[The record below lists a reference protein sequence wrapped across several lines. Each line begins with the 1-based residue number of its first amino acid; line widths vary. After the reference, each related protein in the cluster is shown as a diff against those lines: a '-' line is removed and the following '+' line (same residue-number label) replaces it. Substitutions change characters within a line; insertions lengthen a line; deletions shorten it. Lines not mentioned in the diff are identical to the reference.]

1 MEMDSAFGKWFDAQ
15 FPNDG
20 RFDGVSDEALSD
32 LAEDGRDAEQELL
45 RRKIRREQERAA
57 LYAWQ
62 AAPQVTQY
70 PASDLT
76 EITRGTRWIP

>member
-1 MEMDSAFGKWFDAQ
+1 MESAFGKWFDAQ

-20 RFDGVSDEALSD
+20 RFGELCESALSD
-32 LAEDGRDAEQELL
+32 LAQDGRDAEQELL

-62 AAPQVTQY
+62 AAAKELPGKR
-70 PASDLT
+70 PS
-76 EITRGTRWIP
+76 